1 MADENIDIEVT
12 GFQSLKSQ
20 IKEAQIEYQ
29 KLLADVNSTPAAVN
43 AAAAKVGELKET
55 LADANDTA
63 NAFTTQ
69 GKFQAVTKSLAA
81 VAGGFTA
88 IQGAI
93 SLAGGDAKDFEKTFQ
108 KVQGAM
114 ALTQGLT
121 AIADLG
127 DAFGNLK
134 KVAVTAF
141 NGIKAAI
148 GSTGIGLL
156 VIALGAIYAYWDDI
170 KAAVTGV
177 DEEQKKLNEDS
188 AANLAMQ
195 EKQLAAISAQENIL
209 KLQGMS
215 EEEIYQ
221 LKLDQY
227 DAVIKASKANI
238 INLEVTEKKQIEA
251 AQRNKDILQ
260 GIIRFLTIPLTSL
273 LYTVDLIG
281 QALGQDFGLEEKFS
295 GGLAKL
301 VFDPEEIK
309 KEGDKAIE
317 EAKTGLTKLEN
328 ERAGMILQHD
338 AKRDT
343 EQKTREDKAATA
355 REKEEGLQKAHLEKI
370 GDLQDK
376 YGELMISNE
385 DARALKTLE
394 NKQKKERN
402 ELQILI
408 DGYTNKKNLTSAEEK
423 TLSVLR
429 KEYDALVLLQAKETA
444 DKKAEIETKAAKQ
457 NRELYQAT
465 MEAQQA
471 AFYQEEA
478 DLKEKY
484 DKIEAL
490 ERENYEKTKSSA
502 TELAKWRE
510 TYAKYTYNAEGK
522 ALTDL
527 EELALYYDGRDKKIQ
542 ANKKVAEDDI
552 TKRRYEF
559 LYKEKEVALKAQED
573 LDVKAAYDA
582 ANKILSA
589 QESTDNQKK
598 QAQEKLAQDLL
609 KIEID
614 GARKRIEIAKDLGLD
629 TLQLEKDLAEK
640 LNGVYKE
647 DTKNYAESWLEKN
660 KVAFEQIAGGLQ
672 AATAAVNALAD
683 YQKMKN
689 QEGLEETK
697 AKYDAEQTLLD
708 EQYQNDINQADLTA
722 EQKTAIQDEYA
733 KSTAEIE
740 YNRALDNYNRE
751 KEGFENGKKVQYA
764 QAVIGGI
771 QGAIGAFSSLA
782 PIPVVGPVLGAIAA
796 AAVAVT
802 TAFQLATIAKTT
814 YSGTPPKKPTPGE
827 AGGGGGAAGGSTGS
841 KFAQGGLLTGRKHA
855 EGGIPSAF
863 GELEGGEYV
872 VNRSATEAFLPL
884 LEKINGMGKGS
895 GAPNNLSVVGEQ
907 NIPTPAPIIKTYVVA
922 SDMSSQQEANK
933 RLEDIARL

>member
-20 IKEAQIEYQ
+20 IKEAQVEYQ
-29 KLLADVNSTPAAVN
+29 KLLNSVNATPAAIN
-43 AAAAKVGELKET
+43 AAAAKVGQLKET

-121 AIADLG
+121 ALADMG
-127 DAFGNLK
+127 DAFTNLK

-141 NGIKAAI
+141 QGIKAAI

-195 EKQLAAISAQENIL
+195 EKKLTAISAQENIL
-209 KLQGMS
+209 RLQGMS
-215 EEEIYQ
+215 EEEIYK

-260 GIIRFLTIPLTSL
+260 GIIRFLTIPLTAI
-273 LYTVDLIG
+273 LYTVDLVG
-281 QALGQDFGLEEKFS
+281 KALGQDFGLEEKFS

-301 VFDPEEIK
+301 VFDPEEVK

-317 EAKTGLTKLEN
+317 EAKTALTKLEN

-338 AKRDT
+338 AKRDA
-343 EQKTREDKAATA
+343 EQKTREDKAKAAREKEAADQKAA
-355 REKEEGLQKAHLEKI
+355 REKEEALQIAHLQKI
-370 GDLQDK
+370 TDLNNK
-376 YGELMISNE
+376 YGELMITDE
-385 DARALKTLE
+385 TERQLLTLK
-394 NKQKKERN
+394 NSQKKQID
-402 ELQILI
+402 ELQVLI
-408 DGYTNKKNLTSAEEK
+408 DGYNKKKTLTESEQNTLATLNKEFNLLKLVQDTEYYKKAQELYKEDAKKQGENLDKISEALADSLEEK
-423 TLSVLR
+423 KKLEQLAAVESINELKSIEEFIDEQGNKVYYTNEIYKNGAVLR
-429 KEYDALVLLQAKETA
+429 KELDEKLTKDLADIDEKYRKLKYDEDEKLLKESEDQAK
-444 DKKAEIETKAAKQ
+444 
-457 NRELYQAT
+457 L
-465 MEAQQA
+465 
-471 AFYQEEA
+471 
-478 DLKEKY
+478 
-484 DKIEAL
+484 
-490 ERENYEKTKSSA
+490 
-502 TELAKWRE
+502 
-510 TYAKYTYNAEGK
+510 
-522 ALTDL
+522 
-527 EELALYYDGRDKKIQ
+527 
-542 ANKKVAEDDI
+542 
-552 TKRRYEF
+552 
-559 LYKEKEVALKAQED
+559 
-573 LDVKAAYDA
+573 AAYQS
-582 ANKILSA
+582 ANIILSA

-609 KIEID
+609 NIEID

-629 TLQLEKDLAEK
+629 TIELEKDLAEK

-647 DTKNYAESWLEKN
+647 DTKNYAEAWLEKN
-660 KVAFEQIAGGLQ
+660 AVLFEQIAGGLE

-689 QEGLEETK
+689 QEELEATK
-697 AKYDAEQTLLD
+697 AKYDTEQTLLD
-708 EQYQNDINQADLTA
+708 EQYQNDINQANLTA

-733 KSTAEIE
+733 NASAEIE
-740 YNRALDNYNRE
+740 YNRALENYNRE
-751 KEGFENGKKVQYA
+751 KQGFENGKKVQYA

-782 PIPVVGPVLGAIAA
+782 PIPIVGPVLGAIAA
-796 AAVAVT
+796 AAVAVS

-814 YSGTPPKKPTPGE
+814 YSGTPPKKPTPGG
-827 AGGGGGAAGGSTGS
+827 AGGGGAAGGSSGS
-841 KFAQGGLLTGRKHA
+841 KFAQGGLLTGRKHS
-855 EGGIPSAF
+855 EGGIPTQF
-863 GELEGGEYV
+863 GQLEGGEYV
-872 VNRSATEAFLPL
+872 VNRSATEAFMPL
-884 LEKINGMGKGS
+884 LDKINGMGKGS
-895 GAPNNLSVVGEQ
+895 GAPNNLSVMGEQ
-907 NIPTPAPIIKTYVVA
+907 NIAASTPIIKTYVVA
-922 SDMSSQQEANK
+922 SDMTSQQEANK

>member
-20 IKEAQIEYQ
+20 IKEAQVEYQ
-29 KLLADVNSTPAAVN
+29 KLLNSVNATPAAIN
-43 AAAAKVGELKET
+43 AAAAKVGQLKET

-121 AIADLG
+121 ALADMG
-127 DAFGNLK
+127 DAFTNLK

-141 NGIKAAI
+141 QGIKAAI

-170 KAAVTGV
+170 KAAVSGV

-195 EKQLAAISAQENIL
+195 EKKLTAISAQENIL
-209 KLQGMS
+209 RLQGMS
-215 EEEIYQ
+215 EEEIYK
-221 LKLDQY
+221 LKLSQY

-260 GIIRFLTIPLTSL
+260 GIIRFLTIPLTAI
-273 LYTVDLIG
+273 LYTVDLVG
-281 QALGQDFGLEEKFS
+281 KALGQDFGLEEKFS

-301 VFDPEEIK
+301 VFDPEEVK

-317 EAKTGLTKLEN
+317 EAKTALTKLEN

-338 AKRDT
+338 AKRDA
-343 EQKTREDKAATA
+343 EQKTREDKAKAAREKEAADQKAA
-355 REKEEGLQKAHLEKI
+355 REKEEALQIAHLQKI
-370 GDLQDK
+370 TDLNNK
-376 YGELMISNE
+376 YGELMITDETERQLLS
-385 DARALKTLE
+385 LK
-394 NKQKKERN
+394 NSQKKQID
-402 ELQILI
+402 ELQVLI
-408 DGYTNKKNLTSAEEK
+408 DGYNKKKTLTESEQNTLATLNKEFNLLKLVQDTEYYKKAQELYKEDAKKQGENLDKISEALADSLEEK
-423 TLSVLR
+423 KKLEQLAAVESIDELKKVSDYETTSIEEFIDKQGKKVYYTIQTYKNGAVLR
-429 KEYDALVLLQAKETA
+429 KELDEKLTKDLADIDEKYRKLKYDEDEKLLKESEDQAK
-444 DKKAEIETKAAKQ
+444 
-457 NRELYQAT
+457 L
-465 MEAQQA
+465 
-471 AFYQEEA
+471 
-478 DLKEKY
+478 
-484 DKIEAL
+484 
-490 ERENYEKTKSSA
+490 
-502 TELAKWRE
+502 
-510 TYAKYTYNAEGK
+510 
-522 ALTDL
+522 
-527 EELALYYDGRDKKIQ
+527 
-542 ANKKVAEDDI
+542 
-552 TKRRYEF
+552 
-559 LYKEKEVALKAQED
+559 
-573 LDVKAAYDA
+573 AAYQS
-582 ANKILSA
+582 ANIILSA

-609 KIEID
+609 NIEID

-629 TLQLEKDLAEK
+629 TIELEKDLAEK

-647 DTKNYAESWLEKN
+647 DTKNYAEAWLEKN
-660 KVAFEQIAGGLQ
+660 AVLFEQIAGGLQ

-689 QEGLEETK
+689 QEELEATK
-697 AKYDAEQTLLD
+697 AKYDTEQTLLD
-708 EQYQNDINQADLTA
+708 EQYQNDINQANLTA

-733 KSTAEIE
+733 NASAEIE
-740 YNRALDNYNRE
+740 YNRALENYNRE
-751 KEGFENGKKVQYA
+751 KQGFENGKKVQYA

-782 PIPVVGPVLGAIAA
+782 PIPIVGPVLGAIAA
-796 AAVAVT
+796 AAVAVS

-814 YSGTPPKKPTPGE
+814 YSGTPPKKPTPGG
-827 AGGGGGAAGGSTGS
+827 AGGGGAAGGSSGS
-841 KFAQGGLLTGRKHA
+841 KFAQGGLLTGRKHS
-855 EGGIPSAF
+855 EGGIPTQF
-863 GELEGGEYV
+863 GQLEGGEYV
-872 VNRSATEAFLPL
+872 VNRSATEAFMPL
-884 LEKINGMGKGS
+884 LDKINGMGKGS
-895 GAPNNLSVVGEQ
+895 GAPNNLSVMGEQ
-907 NIPTPAPIIKTYVVA
+907 NIAASTPIIKTYVVA
-922 SDMSSQQEANK
+922 SDMTSQQEANK

>member
-20 IKEAQIEYQ
+20 IKEAQVEYQ
-29 KLLADVNSTPAAVN
+29 KLLNSVNATPAAIN
-43 AAAAKVGELKET
+43 AAAAKVGQLKET

-121 AIADLG
+121 ALADMG
-127 DAFGNLK
+127 DAFTNLK

-141 NGIKAAI
+141 QGIKAAI

-177 DEEQKKLNEDS
+177 DEEQKKLNADS

-209 KLQGMS
+209 RLQGMS
-215 EEEIYQ
+215 EEEIYK
-221 LKLDQY
+221 LKLSQY

-260 GIIRFLTIPLTSL
+260 GIIRFLTIPLTAI
-273 LYTVDLIG
+273 LYTVDLVG
-281 QALGQDFGLEEKFS
+281 KALGQDFGLEEKFS

-301 VFDPEEIK
+301 VFDPEEVK

-317 EAKTGLTKLEN
+317 EAKTALTKLEN

-338 AKRDT
+338 AKRDA
-343 EQKTREDKAATA
+343 EQKTREDKAKAAREKEAAEQKAA
-355 REKEEGLQKAHLEKI
+355 REKEEALQIAHLQKI
-370 GDLQDK
+370 TDLNNK
-376 YGELMISNE
+376 YGELMITDETERQLLS
-385 DARALKTLE
+385 LK
-394 NKQKKERN
+394 NSQKKQID
-402 ELQILI
+402 ELQVLI
-408 DGYTNKKNLTSAEEK
+408 DGYNKKKTLTESEQNTLATLNKEFNLLKLVQDTEYYKKAQELYKEDAKKQGENLDKISEALADSLEEK
-423 TLSVLR
+423 KKLEQLAAVESIDELKKVSDYETTSIEEFIDKQGKKVYYTIQTYKNGAVLR
-429 KEYDALVLLQAKETA
+429 KELDEKLTKDLADIDEKYRKLKYDEDEKLLKESEDQAK
-444 DKKAEIETKAAKQ
+444 
-457 NRELYQAT
+457 L
-465 MEAQQA
+465 
-471 AFYQEEA
+471 
-478 DLKEKY
+478 
-484 DKIEAL
+484 
-490 ERENYEKTKSSA
+490 
-502 TELAKWRE
+502 
-510 TYAKYTYNAEGK
+510 
-522 ALTDL
+522 
-527 EELALYYDGRDKKIQ
+527 
-542 ANKKVAEDDI
+542 
-552 TKRRYEF
+552 
-559 LYKEKEVALKAQED
+559 
-573 LDVKAAYDA
+573 AAYQS
-582 ANKILSA
+582 ANIILSA

-609 KIEID
+609 NIEID

-629 TLQLEKDLAEK
+629 TIELEKDLAEK

-647 DTKNYAESWLEKN
+647 DTKNYAEAWLEKN
-660 KVAFEQIAGGLQ
+660 AVLFEQIAGGLE

-689 QEGLEETK
+689 QEELEATK
-697 AKYDAEQTLLD
+697 AKYDTEQTLLD
-708 EQYQNDINQADLTA
+708 EQYQNDINQANLTA

-733 KSTAEIE
+733 NASAEIE
-740 YNRALDNYNRE
+740 YNRALENYNRE
-751 KEGFENGKKVQYA
+751 KQGFENGKKVQYA

-782 PIPVVGPVLGAIAA
+782 PIPIVGPVLGAIAA
-796 AAVAVT
+796 AAVAVS
-802 TAFQLATIAKTT
+802 TAFQLATISKTT
-814 YSGTPPKKPTPGE
+814 YSGTPPKKPTPGG
-827 AGGGGGAAGGSTGS
+827 AGGGGAAGGSSGS
-841 KFAQGGLLTGRKHA
+841 KFAQGGLLTGRKHS
-855 EGGIPSAF
+855 EGGIPTQF
-863 GELEGGEYV
+863 GQLEGGEYV
-872 VNRSATEAFLPL
+872 VNRSATEAFMPL
-884 LEKINGMGKGS
+884 LDKINGMGKGS
-895 GAPNNLSVVGEQ
+895 GAPNNLSVMGEQ
-907 NIPTPAPIIKTYVVA
+907 NIAASTPIIKTYVVA
-922 SDMSSQQEANK
+922 SDMTSQQEANK